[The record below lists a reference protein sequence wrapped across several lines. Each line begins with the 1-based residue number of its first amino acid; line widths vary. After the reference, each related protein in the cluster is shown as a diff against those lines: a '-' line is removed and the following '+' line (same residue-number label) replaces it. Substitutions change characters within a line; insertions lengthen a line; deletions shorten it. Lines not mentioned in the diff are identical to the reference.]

1 MADYQEYRRR
11 ILRKRWFRTFSVAGL
26 LFLLVLVS
34 VVGILWKRLHREQSP
49 AAVQGPTIFQQE
61 LQGSEWNTVNYTPA
75 RRLAVQL
82 SADGTTAMDFRLAA
96 LAESPAVDRSYFN
109 DACFLGDSLT
119 QGMQIYSTGLPEASF
134 CAYKGIGP
142 NAVVNS
148 TTCTRRD
155 GVKEIPMEVL
165 TAQQPKVLY
174 ILLGTNV
181 LNRDGDYSSFL
192 TYYRLMLDM
201 IAQALP
207 NTQIYVQ
214 SITPVRPEVR
224 ASHPGLYKERLCE
237 INDELS
243 AIALEKGCVF
253 LNLWEALADENGD
266 LKAEYAQNDGY
277 HVKPE
282 GYTAWVDYLR
292 THTIN
297 PGVTSA
303 AARSTKKAAVPL
315 FRTMTQQLSFCLKTG
330 TGNGIGT
337 VPHRLVFGRR
347 GVLLHLS
354 GQLPLSLPSACG
366 CHEID
371 HLKYHSYPMYRIPH
385 LLFFVKYFA
394 LTQKSSKAF
403 RTDVPHRNNG
413 IFIFLRVSG
422 NLQSQNDLRCQFR
435 CQDFLEHQCRVRTIS
450 PQNIIRF
457 LQDLRKILEQPVI
470 IARMPFFNMEDLLFC
485 NDNIFR

>member
-155 GVKEIPMEVL
+155 GVQEIPMEVL

-243 AIALEKGCVF
+243 AIALEKGCAF
-253 LNLWEALADENGD
+253 LNLWEALADGEGNLKEMLAAPDGVHLSAGNGYGTW
-266 LKAEYAQNDGY
+266 L
-277 HVKPE
+277 
-282 GYTAWVDYLR
+282 TYLR
-292 THTIN
+292 NHAKY
-297 PGVTSA
+297 SA
-303 AARSTKKAAVPL
+303 NNSW
-315 FRTMTQQLSFCLKTG
+315 TMGS
-330 TGNGIGT
+330 
-337 VPHRLVFGRR
+337 VY
-347 GVLLHLS
+347 
-354 GQLPLSLPSACG
+354 SA
-366 CHEID
+366 
-371 HLKYHSYPMYRIPH
+371 
-385 LLFFVKYFA
+385 
-394 LTQKSSKAF
+394 Q
-403 RTDVPHRNNG
+403 
-413 IFIFLRVSG
+413 
-422 NLQSQNDLRCQFR
+422 
-435 CQDFLEHQCRVRTIS
+435 
-450 PQNIIRF
+450 
-457 LQDLRKILEQPVI
+457 
-470 IARMPFFNMEDLLFC
+470 
-485 NDNIFR
+485 

>member
-26 LFLLVLVS
+26 LFLLVLVG
-34 VVGILWKRLHREQSP
+34 VVGTLWKRLHREQSP

-155 GVKEIPMEVL
+155 GIKEIPMEVL

-214 SITPVRPEVR
+214 SITP
-224 ASHPGLYKERLCE
+224 AGSPGLSPR
-237 INDELS
+237 
-243 AIALEKGCVF
+243 
-253 LNLWEALADENGD
+253 
-266 LKAEYAQNDGY
+266 
-277 HVKPE
+277 
-282 GYTAWVDYLR
+282 
-292 THTIN
+292 
-297 PGVTSA
+297 
-303 AARSTKKAAVPL
+303 PL
-315 FRTMTQQLSFCLKTG
+315 QR
-330 TGNGIGT
+330 
-337 VPHRLVFGRR
+337 
-347 GVLLHLS
+347 
-354 GQLPLSLPSACG
+354 A
-366 CHEID
+366 
-371 HLKYHSYPMYRIPH
+371 
-385 LLFFVKYFA
+385 
-394 LTQKSSKAF
+394 
-403 RTDVPHRNNG
+403 
-413 IFIFLRVSG
+413 
-422 NLQSQNDLRCQFR
+422 
-435 CQDFLEHQCRVRTIS
+435 
-450 PQNIIRF
+450 
-457 LQDLRKILEQPVI
+457 PV
-470 IARMPFFNMEDLLFC
+470 
-485 NDNIFR
+485 

>member
-1 MADYQEYRRR
+1 M
-11 ILRKRWFRTFSVAGL
+11 
-26 LFLLVLVS
+26 
-34 VVGILWKRLHREQSP
+34 
-49 AAVQGPTIFQQE
+49 QGPTIFQQE

-303 AARSTKKAAVPL
+303 AA
-315 FRTMTQQLSFCLKTG
+315 
-330 TGNGIGT
+330 
-337 VPHRLVFGRR
+337 
-347 GVLLHLS
+347 
-354 GQLPLSLPSACG
+354 
-366 CHEID
+366 
-371 HLKYHSYPMYRIPH
+371 
-385 LLFFVKYFA
+385 
-394 LTQKSSKAF
+394 
-403 RTDVPHRNNG
+403 
-413 IFIFLRVSG
+413 
-422 NLQSQNDLRCQFR
+422 
-435 CQDFLEHQCRVRTIS
+435 
-450 PQNIIRF
+450 
-457 LQDLRKILEQPVI
+457 
-470 IARMPFFNMEDLLFC
+470 
-485 NDNIFR
+485 